1 MRPRPPLQ
9 KYHVI
14 ILKLLSRL
22 PLRVLYALTD
32 ILYLVI
38 YHIWRFRRDLSV
50 GNVRNS
56 FPDKATAEV
65 TTAPN
70 VQQVWSQSTIDLIEQ
85 YKDALERADR
95 RQDDLEKRLDNV
107 MEELGEV
114 RRGNAAILQHIATLE
129 GIIRKLGVEPPE
141 RPIVSRAKKHPPE
154 TAHEAKA

>member
-1 MRPRPPLQ
+1 MADPIAPPPDHWGQLLTWSNA
-9 KYHVI
+9 I
-14 ILKLLSRL
+14 IAS
-22 PLRVLYALTD
+22 VSTALGGVFVA
-32 ILYLVI
+32 ILTK
-38 YHIWRFRRDLSV
+38 R
-50 GNVRNS
+50 G
-56 FPDKATAEV
+56 DKATAEV